1 MGDEADDI
9 MRSFQLSEADQKKYK
24 VVKERFDQH
33 FVKKRNVIFERA
45 RFNKRKQE
53 EGESVDSYITD
64 CTLSWNTEHMVVYM
78 MR

>member
-1 MGDEADDI
+1 MQVNTLLYSMGDEEDDI

-53 EGESVDSYITD
+53 EGEFVDS
-64 CTLSWNTEHMVVYM
+64 
-78 MR
+78 